1 MKTIK
6 LNPVEKVEILTLED
20 NTIDLTSGDNSA
32 VVKRGRPIGKTALAG
47 SILAEHGFSAIVK
60 TTSNGNA
67 RTLIM
72 DFGLSEDVAAR
83 NAKTLGIDL
92 TQVEAA
98 VLSHGHKDHF
108 GGVLKIASDMDHKAV
123 DFVAHPSAFKP
134 DRLIAFGPDLKIPME
149 SADESAIAKAGFKVV
164 KSQGP
169 LPLFDNQILFLGE
182 IPRKTT
188 FEKGMPNAMC
198 IKDGKEQ
205 KDILEDDTAIV
216 MHLEGKGLVVLSGC
230 AHSGIVNT
238 VRYAQ
243 AVTGISQVHAIMGG
257 FHLSGPVF
265 EPIIGDTV
273 AALKEMQPA
282 YIIPTHCTGR
292 KAINTFEAE
301 MPDAFILNMAG
312 TTLTFVA

>member
-1 MKTIK
+1 METIT
-6 LNPVEKVEILTLED
+6 LAPVEKVEIITLED
-20 NTIDLTSGDNSA
+20 NTIDLTSGDNSD
-32 VVKRGRPIGKTALAG
+32 VVKRGRPVGKTALAG
-47 SILAEHGFSAIVK
+47 SILAEHGFSAVVNI
-60 TTSNGNA
+60 TSKGNT

-83 NAKTLGIDL
+83 NAKTLGVDL
-92 TQVEAA
+92 TQVEVA

-108 GGVLKIASDMDHKAV
+108 GGVLKVASDMGNKSI

-134 DRLIAFGPDLKIPME
+134 GRLIAFGPDIKIPME
-149 SADESAIAKAGFKVV
+149 SADESEIQKAGFKIV
-164 KSQGP
+164 KSEGP
-169 LPLFDNQILFLGE
+169 LSLFDKQVLFLGE
-182 IPRKTT
+182 IPRKTA

-216 MHLEGKGLVVLSGC
+216 MHLGGKGLVVLSGC

-238 VRYAQ
+238 VQYAQ

-265 EPIIGDTV
+265 EPIIGDTI
-273 AALKEMQPA
+273 AALKKIQPA
-282 YIIPTHCTGR
+282 HIIPTHCTGR
-292 KAINTFEAE
+292 KAINSFEAE
-301 MPDAFILNMAG
+301 MPGAFILNMSG
-312 TTLTFVA
+312 TTLTFK